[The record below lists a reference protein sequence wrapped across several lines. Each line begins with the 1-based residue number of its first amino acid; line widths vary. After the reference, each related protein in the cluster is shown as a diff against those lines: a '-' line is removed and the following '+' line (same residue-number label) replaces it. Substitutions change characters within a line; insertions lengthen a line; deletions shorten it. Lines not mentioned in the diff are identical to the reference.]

1 MRFAYRSGAK
11 MTYREKDMVQV
22 TEVSTRKQRKQFVEF
37 PLKLYKNCKY
47 FVPPLYG
54 DEMDVFKKDYMYYDQ
69 SEAKY
74 FLAYRDGK
82 VVGRISAI
90 LQHAAND
97 KWGQKRMRFTRF
109 DAFDDQEAATAL
121 FAAVENWAKERG
133 LEEVVGPLG
142 FSDWEREGLLI
153 DGFDYLSTFEEQ
165 YNYPYYQRLIENC
178 GYTKDV
184 DWLEHRLYRL
194 PEAEMER
201 FERVTTKMME
211 RYGLRFDNSKNTDE
225 FIKLYADKFFEI
237 VDKTYNEIYGT
248 VPFTDN
254 MKRALI
260 ANFRLIIDIKYVTVI
275 LDKDDNVVAFGLCF
289 PGIGEALQ
297 KSGGKLTLPCL
308 VRLLKLIKHPKV
320 IDMGLIGVVDEYKHK
335 GIASAVLYHFAK
347 QLEESGVE
355 YAETNLNLEDNL
367 PVINLWKNFD
377 HIQHKRRRSFVKKI

>member
-1 MRFAYRSGAK
+1 
-11 MTYREKDMVQV
+11 MVQV

-90 LQHAAND
+90 LQHASND

-121 FAAVENWAKERG
+121 FDAVENWAKERG

-178 GYTKDV
+178 GYGKDV

-194 PEAEMER
+194 PESEMER

-211 RYGLRFDNSKNTDE
+211 RYGLHFDNCKNTDE
-225 FIKLYADKFFEI
+225 FIRLYADKFFEI

-347 QLEESGVE
+347 QLEESGVD

>member
-1 MRFAYRSGAK
+1 
-11 MTYREKDMVQV
+11 MVQV

-90 LQHAAND
+90 LQHASND

-109 DAFDDQEAATAL
+109 DTFDDQEAATAL
-121 FAAVENWAKERG
+121 FDAVENWAKERG

-297 KSGGKLTLPCL
+297 KSSGKLTLPCL
-308 VRLLKLIKHPKV
+308 VHLLKLIKHPKV